1 MSNSF
6 ITVKEIARKALPRL
20 ADNLVMPKLC
30 YRDVSQAFAAKLGDT
45 VQVRKPIKLTA
56 ADFSEESGTSA
67 QPIVEESVSVK
78 LDKIAT
84 VDVEISA
91 LDGALDVDSI
101 ERLFIEP
108 AAAALAAKIN
118 SDGMQLYKQVPYIA
132 GTSGVTPSSL
142 EDIAAARRVL
152 NRNKAPTDRRYA
164 VWDVEADTKLT
175 QIPALVGADKSGTD
189 ATLRRGMI
197 GNVFGIEN
205 YMTQAVCHHKAGS
218 YTLGGASS
226 SLTLSGAAEE
236 ATEITLAA
244 AGTSATLTGSLNAG
258 DIVKFVDS
266 NGDLLSTHTV
276 LENAEAAGNSVKLSV
291 YPAVSL
297 PSGTKAVIEGDHVA
311 NLVFHPN
318 AFAFVSR
325 PLVEPS
331 GVESYVTTYNGIS
344 LRVVKGYNM
353 TYKKEMLSMDVL
365 YSFVCLYPELAC
377 RYLG

>member
-20 ADNLVMPKLC
+20 AENLVMPNLC
-30 YRDVSQAFAAKLGDT
+30 YRDISQSFAAKLGDT

-56 ADFSEESGTSA
+56 ADFSEENGTTA
-67 QPIVEESVSVK
+67 QPIIEESVSVK

-91 LDGALDVDSI
+91 LDGALDIDSI
-101 ERLFIEP
+101 DRLFIEP

-118 SDGMQLYKQVPYIA
+118 ADGMALYKQVPYYA
-132 GTSGVTPSSL
+132 GEAGSAPDSL
-142 EDIAAARRVL
+142 EDIASARRIL
-152 NRNKAPTDRRYA
+152 NQNKVPTDRRYA

-175 QIPALVGADKSGTD
+175 QIPALVNAEKSGTD
-189 ATLRRGMI
+189 RTLRRGMI

-205 YMTQAVCHHKAGS
+205 YMTQAVCRHSSG
-218 YTLGGASS
+218 TLSAANDSLVLSAAAENDEIIKIAASS
-226 SLTLSGAAEE
+226 GSAVTGTLC
-236 ATEITLAA
+236 T
-244 AGTSATLTGSLNAG
+244 
-258 DIVKFVDS
+258 
-266 NGDLLSTHTV
+266 GDLLKITAADGSITTHTV
-276 LENAEAAGNSVKLSV
+276 LEDAAASGNTITAKV
-291 YPAVSL
+291 YPAVTMPADS
-297 PSGTKAVIEGDHVA
+297 AVKLETDHTA

-331 GVESYVTTYNGIS
+331 GVESYVTTFNGIS

-365 YSFVCLYPELAC
+365 YNFVCIYPELAC